1 LTGDINVG
9 SGGESRGQAL
19 ADNDGEGEREGDDE
33 WKLDPGVN
41 ARIRMF
47 DDEREYRRLRE
58 HSC

>member
-1 LTGDINVG
+1 LTGDTDVG

-47 DDEREYRRLRE
+47 DDEREYRR
-58 HSC
+58 